1 MAQSQ
6 HFDIGFL
13 ITEGK
18 DEHAF
23 LSVTP
28 GFEHGPGIQRD
39 GITSPRMTDPHS
51 VRAVTN
57 GFGLHNESWKNL
69 PATTNPFVQRAGTWT
84 LYHHL
89 KRFVQTYG
97 KEWRVIAVQSNGDLT
112 MNYWHA
118 AYIKNYGP
126 ERRPMVCCLLTVG
139 DTPEPIGT
147 RVYRSLVKWDKPA
160 AAALGRNYET
170 TNLRFDQQNDGGWTI
185 RAADLDDVAAFDNAF
200 RVVPEYNRAIHDIGP
215 LIDFTL
221 SGKTIVERGIGV
233 SLSSA
238 IDKFDDVRHIFN
250 LPEVRASGFF
260 GGHQVSKVNF
270 GEFHLFQNLN
280 ERRAALYSPII
291 IGLDIGGHGLIEE
304 SIARETLL
312 RRHYRE
318 SEESPTR
325 RGQFRRYTDQE
336 IEVFFPHNVY
346 PFGVI
351 GLRPSSSSDQTV
363 TTELVA
369 LSSGGLSGRVG
380 NTLEGITQIT
390 YDFFGCTDAMVLDEG
405 YDVFFVRNPTVD
417 GAYRY
422 SNCELLERVLSFTN
436 ERANADAREALKESK
451 DYALGTSMSE
461 WPLNKQYFDEL
472 DKDFARSGQKDF
484 ADIMMVTPNR
494 SQMRSV
500 LIYAVREESL
510 GNRPKEMENDI

>member
-18 DEHAF
+18 DEHIF

-28 GFEHGPGIQRD
+28 GLEHGPGIQRD

-51 VRAVTN
+51 VRAVTDS
-57 GFGLHNESWKNL
+57 FGLDGGSWRDL

-97 KEWRVIAVQSNGDLT
+97 NEWRVIAVQSNGDLT
-112 MNYWHA
+112 MNYWHT
-118 AYIKNYGP
+118 AYIKNYGS
-126 ERRPMVCCLLTVG
+126 ENRPMACSLLTVG
-139 DTPEPIGT
+139 DRPEPIGS

-160 AAALGRNYET
+160 ATALGHIYET
-170 TNLRFDQQNDGGWTI
+170 KNLRFDRQPDGRWTI
-185 RAADLDDVAAFDNAF
+185 RADDPDDAAAFDSAF
-200 RVVPEYNRAIHDIGP
+200 REVPEYNRAIHDIGP
-215 LIDFTL
+215 LIEFTL
-221 SGKTIVERGIGV
+221 SGKTIVERGIGM

-250 LPEVRASGFF
+250 LPEVAAYGFF
-260 GGHQVSKVNF
+260 SGHQVNKVNF
-270 GEFHLFQNLN
+270 GEFHLFRNLN

-291 IGLDIGGHGLIEE
+291 IGLDIGGHGR
-304 SIARETLL
+304 IAEGVAHDTLL

-325 RGQFRRYTDQE
+325 RGQFRRYTDNE

-351 GLRPSSSSDQTV
+351 GLRPSSSADQTAS
-363 TTELVA
+363 TELVA

-380 NTLEGITQIT
+380 NTLEGITQIM

-405 YDVFFVRNPTVD
+405 YDVFFVRNPMVE

-422 SNCELLERVLSFTN
+422 SNGELLERVLSFTK
-436 ERANADAREALKESK
+436 ERADADARDALKESK
-451 DYALGTSMSE
+451 NYTLGASMSG

-472 DKDFARSGQKDF
+472 DNDFARSGQKDF
-484 ADIMMVTPNR
+484 TDIMMVTPNR

-500 LIYAVREESL
+500 LIYAVREATSSPNH
-510 GNRPKEMENDI
+510 GMVAA